1 MQTWFHEVSRIAPVV
16 ILIIYVVQFL
26 ETRKLEEIREE
37 NFGENQREFEH
48 NLLGQAYQNQAIELP
63 QSQRQEQLQPVVP
76 PVAAEKPWWDVNTK
90 KIKEEPVYQDLFAFE
105 KYNQRP
111 VEESQAK
118 QPVNNFL
125 PKKEPPAFVKNN
137 DFLNNI
143 PKVENNDFSFN
154 KQASLN
160 NLISDAPS
168 KAPGFPPAPQMPVFQ
183 SEQIHFRLPKASMFD
198 CPPKNPD
205 CQDGPNAEKK
215 FGVYIRRTHWDTKNV
230 NYMMMKQHHFFN
242 FTEYRIPMPTYLNM
256 VRDPVNRMAS
266 AYYFQRYGWGF
277 GSNSSN
283 KFKGSQEDFNRS
295 FDDCVAQQLPE
306 CSVPL
311 QVFSKYFCGTSEACN
326 KHQYGSPD
334 DVFKKIAV
342 SAEIAKRNILNE
354 YFFIGLLEHFEDSL
368 FVFENILPDYFRG
381 AIGMTKTKG
390 YEENRKKKSAGKKQA
405 TFSNAT
411 RSALENGI
419 LRDEVDIFKLIQKLF
434 LSVFNSSRRNRSRF
448 LS

>member
-37 NFGENQREFEH
+37 NFGENQREFEQ

-63 QSQRQEQLQPVVP
+63 QSQRQEQPQPVVP

-111 VEESQAK
+111 VEATRAK
-118 QPVNNFL
+118 QPVNDFL
-125 PKKEPPAFVKNN
+125 PKKEPPAFVKNG

-154 KQASLN
+154 KQPSLN

-168 KAPGFPPAPQMPVFQ
+168 KAPGFPSAPQMPVFQ
-183 SEQIHFRLPKASMFD
+183 SGSVSTSSFRFPGKTSPPNKRKIFFNRLPKSGATSLRYILERLANQNKFTFDYQKASMFD
-198 CPPKNPD
+198 CPPKKPD

-277 GSNSSN
+277 GSNSR
-283 KFKGSQEDFNRS
+283 KG
-295 FDDCVAQQLPE
+295 
-306 CSVPL
+306 
-311 QVFSKYFCGTSEACN
+311 
-326 KHQYGSPD
+326 
-334 DVFKKIAV
+334 
-342 SAEIAKRNILNE
+342 
-354 YFFIGLLEHFEDSL
+354 
-368 FVFENILPDYFRG
+368 
-381 AIGMTKTKG
+381 
-390 YEENRKKKSAGKKQA
+390 
-405 TFSNAT
+405 
-411 RSALENGI
+411 
-419 LRDEVDIFKLIQKLF
+419 
-434 LSVFNSSRRNRSRF
+434 
-448 LS
+448 